1 MRKSSILAIALAAYA
16 TTLRAEEAVLAVAA
30 NFSAPM
36 QQIASLFQKDT
47 GHTMKLS
54 FGATGA
60 IYAQI
65 KNGAP
70 FDVFLSADQST
81 AQKLALEGMAV
92 PNSRF
97 TYATGQLALWSKQ
110 KDLVDDKGEILKSNS
125 IQRIAVAN
133 PKLAPYGAAALET
146 ITRLGLLNELQPKL
160 VQGDNISQT
169 YQFVFTQNAP
179 IGFVALSQIYAN
191 GSITSGSAWIVPSHL
206 YKPIDQD
213 AILLQKGVNNAAA
226 KALML
231 YLKGDKARQIIKSYG
246 YLVP

>member
-1 MRKSSILAIALAAYA
+1 MRKSSILVILLAAYA
-16 TTLRAEEAVLAVAA
+16 TTLRAEEALLAVAA

-36 QQIASLFQKDT
+36 QQIATLFQKDT

-81 AQKLALEGMAV
+81 AQKLGLEGMAV

-110 KDLVDDKGEILKSNS
+110 KDLVDDKGQILKSNS

-191 GSITSGSAWIVPSHL
+191 DAITSGSAWIVPSHL
-206 YKPIDQD
+206 YKPIAQD
-213 AILLQKGVNNAAA
+213 AILLRKGSDNAAA

>member
-1 MRKSSILAIALAAYA
+1 
-16 TTLRAEEAVLAVAA
+16 
-30 NFSAPM
+30 M
-36 QQIASLFQKDT
+36 QQIATLFQKDT

-110 KDLVDDKGEILKSNS
+110 KDLVDDKGQILKSNS

-179 IGFVALSQIYAN
+179 IGFVALSQIYAD

>member
-1 MRKSSILAIALAAYA
+1 MRKSSILAILLAAYA

-36 QQIASLFQKDT
+36 QKIATLFQKDT
-47 GHTMKLS
+47 GHTIKLS

-81 AQKLALEGMAV
+81 AQKLGLEGMAV

-110 KDLVDDKGEILKSNS
+110 KDLVDGNGQILKSNS

-169 YQFVFTQNAP
+169 YQFISTQNAP

-191 GSITSGSAWIVPSHL
+191 DAITSGSAWIVPSHL
-206 YKPIDQD
+206 YKPIAQD
-213 AILLQKGVNNAAA
+213 AILLRKGSDNAAA

-231 YLKGDKARQIIKSYG
+231 YLKGEKALQIIKSYG

>member
-1 MRKSSILAIALAAYA
+1 MRKSSILVILLAAYA
-16 TTLRAEEAVLAVAA
+16 TILRAEEAVIAVAA

-81 AQKLALEGMAV
+81 AQKLALEGLAV

-110 KDLVDDKGEILKSNS
+110 KDLVDGNGQILKSNS

-179 IGFVALSQIYAN
+179 IGFVASSQIYAN
-191 GSITSGSAWIVPSHL
+191 DAITSGSAWIVPSHL
-206 YKPIDQD
+206 YKPIAQD
-213 AILLQKGVNNAAA
+213 AILLRKGSDNAAA
-226 KALML
+226 KALLL

>member
-1 MRKSSILAIALAAYA
+1 MRKSAILAILLAAYA

-36 QQIASLFQKDT
+36 QQIATLFQKDT
-47 GHTMKLS
+47 GHTIKLS

-81 AQKLALEGMAV
+81 AQKLGLEGMAV

-110 KDLVDDKGEILKSNS
+110 KDLVDGNGQILKSNS

-179 IGFVALSQIYAN
+179 IGFVALSQIYADDA
-191 GSITSGSAWIVPSHL
+191 ITSGSAWIVPSHL
-206 YKPIDQD
+206 YKPIAQD
-213 AILLQKGVNNAAA
+213 AILLRKGSDNAAA

-231 YLKGDKARQIIKSYG
+231 YLKGEKALQIIKSYG

>member
-36 QQIASLFQKDT
+36 QQIATLFQKDT

-110 KDLVDDKGEILKSNS
+110 KDLVDSNGQILKSNS
-125 IQRIAVAN
+125 IQRVAVAN

-146 ITRLGLLNELQPKL
+146 ITSLGLLNDLQPKL

-191 GSITSGSAWIVPSHL
+191 GTMTSGSAWIVPSHL
-206 YKPIDQD
+206 YKPIEQD
-213 AILLQKGVNNAAA
+213 AILLQKGLDNAAA

-231 YLKGDKARQIIKSYG
+231 YLKGEKARQVIRSYG

>member
-1 MRKSSILAIALAAYA
+1 
-16 TTLRAEEAVLAVAA
+16 V
-30 NFSAPM
+30 
-36 QQIASLFQKDT
+36 D
-47 GHTMKLS
+47 G
-54 FGATGA
+54 
-60 IYAQI
+60 
-65 KNGAP
+65 NG
-70 FDVFLSADQST
+70 Q
-81 AQKLALEGMAV
+81 
-92 PNSRF
+92 
-97 TYATGQLALWSKQ
+97 
-110 KDLVDDKGEILKSNS
+110 ILKSNS

-191 GSITSGSAWIVPSHL
+191 DAITSGSAWIVPSHL
-206 YKPIDQD
+206 YKPIAQD
-213 AILLQKGVNNAAA
+213 AILLRKGSDNAAA

>member
-110 KDLVDDKGEILKSNS
+110 KDLVDGNGQILKSNS

-179 IGFVALSQIYAN
+179 IGFVALSQIYAD

>member
-1 MRKSSILAIALAAYA
+1 MRKSSILVILLAAYA
-16 TTLRAEEAVLAVAA
+16 TTLRAEEAVIAVAA

-81 AQKLALEGMAV
+81 AQKLALEGLAV

-110 KDLVDDKGEILKSNS
+110 KDLVDGKGQILKSNS

-146 ITRLGLLNELQPKL
+146 ITNLGLVNELQPKL

-169 YQFVFTQNAP
+169 YQFVFTQNAQV
-179 IGFVALSQIYAN
+179 GFVALSQIYAN
-191 GSITSGSAWIVPSHL
+191 DAISSGSAWIVPSHL
-206 YKPIDQD
+206 YKPIAQD
-213 AILLQKGVNNAAA
+213 AILLRKGSDNAAA
-226 KALML
+226 KALLL

>member
-1 MRKSSILAIALAAYA
+1 MRKSSILAILLAAYA
-16 TTLRAEEAVLAVAA
+16 TTLRAEEALLAVAA

-36 QQIASLFQKDT
+36 QQIATLFQKDT
-47 GHTMKLS
+47 GHTIKLS

-81 AQKLALEGMAV
+81 AQKLALEGLAV

-110 KDLVDDKGEILKSNS
+110 KDLVDGKGQILKSNS

-146 ITRLGLLNELQPKL
+146 ITNLGLVNELQPKL

-169 YQFVFTQNAP
+169 YQFVFTQNAQV
-179 IGFVALSQIYAN
+179 GFVALSQIYAN
-191 GSITSGSAWIVPSHL
+191 DAISSGSAWIVPSHL
-206 YKPIDQD
+206 YKPIAQD
-213 AILLQKGVNNAAA
+213 AILLRKGSDNAAA